1 MGPSDDELMRNY
13 RDTRDP
19 HAFDSL
25 FQRHGTRVYRYAC
38 GMLGCPVSAEEVLQE
53 VFLTLIQSAH
63 RYQPRGC
70 FGTWL
75 LRITRN
81 RCLNHLESQ
90 RLRRIASTDGAG
102 EEPASPKPGP
112 LQQVVAAD
120 QFSRVQ
126 QAILRLPAPQREAIL
141 LYAMQDMDYRHI
153 AQVLDVPVNTVK
165 ALIYRARLTLAKN
178 TQDCEP

>member
-1 MGPSDDELMRNY
+1 MGPSDDELMCTY

-19 HAFDSL
+19 HAFDML

-38 GMLGCPVSAEEVLQE
+38 GMLGCPASAEEVLQE
-53 VFLTLIQSAH
+53 VFLTLTQSAL
-63 RYQPRGC
+63 RYQPHGY

-81 RCLNHLESQ
+81 RCLNHLESG
-90 RLRRIASTDGAG
+90 RLRQMASA
-102 EEPASPKPGP
+102 EEELASPKPGP
-112 LQQVVAAD
+112 LEQVAAAE
-120 QFSRVQ
+120 QLGRVQ

-165 ALIYRARLTLAKN
+165 TLIYRARLTLAKS

>member
-1 MGPSDDELMRNY
+1 MGPSDDELMCTY
-13 RDTRDP
+13 RDTRDA
-19 HAFDSL
+19 HAFDML
-25 FQRHGTRVYRYAC
+25 FQRHGTRIYRYAC
-38 GMLGCPVSAEEVLQE
+38 GMLGCPASAEEVLQE
-53 VFLTLIQSAH
+53 VFLTLTQAAG

-81 RCLNHLESQ
+81 RCLNHLESK
-90 RLRRIASTDGAG
+90 RLRRMAST
-102 EEPASPKPGP
+102 EEELASPKPGP
-112 LQQVVAAD
+112 LEQVAAAE
-120 QFSRVQ
+120 QFTRVQ

-141 LYAMQDMDYRHI
+141 LYAMHEMDYRHI

-165 ALIYRARLTLAKN
+165 TLIYRARLTLAKS